1 LLRTERLL
9 LRLPTPADLES
20 PPSFLSDPEV
30 MRFLGGLDD
39 DVVAVVQR
47 WIDDWQAFP
56 AGKFIVE
63 LDGVVVG
70 RVGFNFYDPATWR
83 RSTAPQ
89 AVPELGWALAREHWG
104 RGYAGEAA
112 AAVRDWFGASH
123 VISLVAPDN
132 LRSQR
137 VAGRLGA
144 VPTESVTLSDSSEA
158 VVWLHPQRSRPSASS
173 SADRG

>member
-1 LLRTERLL
+1 LIETDRLL
-9 LRLPTPADLES
+9 LRPPTKADVDMGHHLEQWR
-20 PPSFLSDPEV
+20 
-30 MRFLGGLDD
+30 RFG
-39 DVVAVVQR
+39 
-47 WIDDWQAFP
+47 I
-56 AGKFIVE
+56 GKFVVE
-63 LDGVVVG
+63 RRQDGLVIG
-70 RVGFNFYDPATWR
+70 RVGIQLLDPETWEP
-83 RSTAPQ
+83 AGGPGAQ
-89 AVPELGWALAREHWG
+89 PELGWTLRPEHWG
-104 RGYAGEAA
+104 NGYATEAA
-112 AAVRDWFGASH
+112 AAVRDWFAASH